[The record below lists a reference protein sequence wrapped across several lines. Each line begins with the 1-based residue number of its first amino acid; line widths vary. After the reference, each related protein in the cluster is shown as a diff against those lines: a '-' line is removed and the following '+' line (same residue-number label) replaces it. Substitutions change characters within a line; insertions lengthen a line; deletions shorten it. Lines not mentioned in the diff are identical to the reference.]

1 MTTSK
6 RIQET
11 AKKAVI
17 GQAVGQAMSALGS
30 LISTSQP
37 VPVVGYHFECGDVE
51 WHVRHV
57 SIEETLGTP
66 YRYTVQLVTD
76 DTDILIEEFVGAN
89 ATLEVTRDDK
99 IRYVKGYVEEI
110 EHLGVVSHRTRIRVH
125 VVPALA
131 WLART
136 RGSRIFQEQ
145 TIPEIIKAVVE
156 PVLSARGRSLDVAT
170 LDQRGFQP
178 REYCVQFHESDLDF
192 LHRLLEEEGLTY
204 FFDQAREAWETV
216 VFTTMN
222 DDFPTFEGLDGS
234 REVPVNRGDETPDTE
249 SISAFD
255 WTRRA
260 RAPRVHQ
267 RDWDWKPNP
276 PQIYEATH
284 ENASR
289 DDTAIDAMPAIE
301 VYESGD
307 HRLLEP
313 AVEARAER
321 KQQAFAVLDASGVGR
336 SNVTGFT
343 PGTIFEL
350 VHDDHAGRYLLTR
363 VTHEGDAPHADV
375 VGGGAAAAPSYE
387 NRFHCIPAGTPYR
400 PLRSTVRP
408 SIPGP
413 QTAVVT
419 GPEGEEIHTDEH
431 GRIKVRMHWDRAN
444 TPPEDSSCWLR
455 VAQMWSGPGWGSVF
469 LPRVGMEV
477 IVTFINGDPDRP
489 LVTGC
494 VYNGGNRPPYP
505 LPDEKTKSTIKSSS
519 SPGGDGYN
527 ELTFEDAAGAEQIIL
542 HAQKDLNESVG
553 GSHSTSVGGSQSNTV
568 GGNQS
573 ETVSGNATL
582 TVTGTREKTV
592 TQAETITN
600 KSNRS
605 TEVTGSD
612 AHTVIGAFT
621 ETFHATRTTKVSL
634 GAAGAGGAGHGAA
647 SSAGQST
654 AQGSGTGGSRATR
667 TKSGA
672 STVADHEI
680 IISGN
685 KIVNVEAGSLYTYAA
700 TRNTLSQG
708 KAGDEHV
715 LVLENGATLHTTTN
729 FTISNGK
736 VTVQSNGG
744 VLSIVAKDAIVLSCG
759 EGNAAS
765 VTLNSE
771 GKIAIQGKIVEI
783 NGTKQAT
790 VAAAGNSL
798 TAEPG
803 GVTISGSK
811 ITAQSSGLHEIKGS
825 LIKIN

>member
-11 AKKAVI
+11 VKQAAI
-17 GQAVGQAMSALGS
+17 GQAVSALSS
-30 LISTSQP
+30 LISTAQP

-57 SIEETLGTP
+57 SVEETLGSP
-66 YRYTVQLVTD
+66 YRYTLQLVTD
-76 DTDILIEEFVGAN
+76 DTDLLIEELVGGN
-89 ATLEVTRDDK
+89 ATLEIIRDDK
-99 IRYVKGYVEEI
+99 VRSVKGYVEEI

-136 RGSRIFQEQ
+136 RSSRIFQEQ
-145 TIPEIIKAVVE
+145 TIPEIIKAIVQ
-156 PVLSARGRSLDVAT
+156 PVLSARSRSLDVAA
-170 LDQRGFQP
+170 LDKRGFQP
-178 REYCVQFHESDLDF
+178 REYCVQFYESDLDF

-204 FFDQAREAWETV
+204 FFDQARETWETV
-216 VFTTMN
+216 VFTTTN
-222 DDFPTFEGLDGS
+222 DDFPAFEGLDGS
-234 REVPVNRGDETPDTE
+234 REVPVTRGDETPNTE
-249 SISAFD
+249 SIAAFD

-289 DDTAIDAMPAIE
+289 DDTAIDALPAIE

-307 HRLLEP
+307 HRLLDP

-321 KQQAFAVLDASGVGR
+321 KQQAFAMLDASGVGR

-343 PGTIFEL
+343 PGSIFEL
-350 VHDDHAGRYLLTR
+350 VHDDHAGRYLMTR

-375 VGGGAAAAPSYE
+375 VGGGTAAAAPSYE
-387 NRFHCIPAGTPYR
+387 NRFQCIPAATPYR

-419 GPEGEEIHTDEH
+419 GPESEEIYTDEH
-431 GRIKVRMHWDRAN
+431 GRIKVRMHWDRAK
-444 TPPEDSSCWLR
+444 TPPEDSSCWIR

-477 IVTFINGDPDRP
+477 IVTFLNGDPDRP

-553 GSHSTSVGGSQSNTV
+553 GSHSTSVGGSQSNAV

-592 TQAETITN
+592 TQGETITN
-600 KSNRS
+600 ESDRS
-605 TEVTGSD
+605 TTVTGSD
-612 AHTVIGAFT
+612 AHTVHGAFT
-621 ETFHATRTTKVSL
+621 ETFDATRTTRVSL
-634 GAAGAGGAGHGAA
+634 GAAGAGQGSA
-647 SSAGQST
+647 SSGGQST
-654 AQGSGTGGSRATR
+654 AQAAGAGGSRATR

-680 IISGN
+680 ITSGN
-685 KIVNVEAGSLYTYAA
+685 KIVNVEAGSLYTHAA
-700 TRNTLSQG
+700 TRNVLGQG
-708 KAGDEHV
+708 KAGDDHV
-715 LVLENGATLHTTTN
+715 LVLENGAVLQTTTD
-729 FTISNGK
+729 FMITNGK
-736 VTVQSNGG
+736 VSAYSNGG
-744 VLSIVAKDAIVLSCG
+744 VLTLEAADELLLSCG
-759 EGNAAS
+759 
-765 VTLNSE
+765 
-771 GKIAIQGKIVEI
+771 QGKASIKLSSDGKVSIEGAEI
-783 NGTKQAT
+783 EITGAKKAALSTQKST
-790 VAAAGNSL
+790 VC
-798 TAEPG
+798 TEPA
-803 GVTISGSK
+803 GVTVNGPR
-811 ITAQSSGLHEIKGS
+811 ITADATGLQEIRGA